1 MEKYRVTINNKVY
14 EVELEKVEG
23 DFTPKEAQVESA
35 PQTATGSATLKAPI
49 QGTVLSILAKPGQK
63 VAKGETVMVIEAMK
77 LENEIVSDRDGV
89 VKSVLVSEKAVV
101 NNGQDIIEFEG

>member
-23 DFTPKEAQVESA
+23 DFTPQTVEETQPKTSS
-35 PQTATGSATLKAPI
+35 TGGGSLKAPI
-49 QGTVLSILAKPGQK
+49 QGTVLSVLVKPGQS
-63 VAKGETVMVIEAMK
+63 VSKGDTVMVIEAMK
-77 LENEIVSDRDGV
+77 LENEIVSDQDGV
-89 VKSVLVSEKAVV
+89 VKSVLVSEKQVV